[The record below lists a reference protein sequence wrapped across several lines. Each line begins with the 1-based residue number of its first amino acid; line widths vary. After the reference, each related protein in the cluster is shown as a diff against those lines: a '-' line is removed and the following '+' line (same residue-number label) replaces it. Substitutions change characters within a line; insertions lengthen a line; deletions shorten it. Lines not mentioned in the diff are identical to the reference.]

1 MNERIRRGP
10 TPRILFALF
19 LWLGAAA
26 VAAAQTA
33 APAPRSP
40 SAPASS
46 ATPEAKPVAPSATP
60 AAPPAPVPVAP
71 VPVPQGKPLAP
82 GGAPHTDEVE
92 PNATPAKPGLATTET
107 IDVPARPIVY
117 LAGKSSY
124 DDAFKSIKAS
134 LATVKAAMDK
144 AGLKPTG
151 HALTIFTDTDE
162 KGFSYESAIPI
173 AEPGKSDGADKKDL
187 GNGVMVGQSPAG
199 SGLKFVHRGPFDD
212 IDSTYDLIVAY
223 LDEKGLQIQPPYI
236 EEYLTDPTTP
246 DDPNLEVDIYIL
258 LKK

>member
-1 MNERIRRGP
+1 MNERSRRGP
-10 TPRILFALF
+10 IPRILFALL

-26 VAAAQTA
+26 VAAAQTT
-33 APAPRSP
+33 APAPHSP
-40 SAPASS
+40 SAPASA
-46 ATPEAKPVAPSATP
+46 ATPEAPATSVAPA
-60 AAPPAPVPVAP
+60 AP
-71 VPVPQGKPLAP
+71 VPVPPPSQGKPLAP
-82 GGAPHTDEVE
+82 GGTPHTDEIE
-92 PNATPAKPGLATTET
+92 PNATPAKPGTATTET
-107 IDVPARPIVY
+107 IDVPARPIVFV
-117 LAGKSSY
+117 AGKSSY

-134 LATVKAAMDK
+134 LATVKAAMEK

-162 KGFSYESAIPI
+162 KGFSYQSAIPI
-173 AEPGKSDGADKKDL
+173 AAAPDKKDF
-187 GNGVMVGQSPAG
+187 GNGVVAGQSPAG
-199 SGLKFVHRGPFDD
+199 SGLKFVHRGPFDE

-236 EEYLTDPTTP
+236 EEYLSDPTTP